1 MAQTIS
7 IKEQLSGLVQLQDL
21 DGKIYA
27 LAKQKERFPLEIA
40 KSQKS
45 FEDKKIILNGLE
57 EKFKNL
63 AVKRKEREGDL
74 ASKEENIKKL
84 NAQLAGLK
92 TNKEYHAMQGQIA
105 GLKADNSL
113 IEEDILK
120 MMEEQDKGKV
130 EIAAEKV
137 RLSEEEKKFL
147 EEKKEAEAGIKEIE
161 AAINDLAA
169 KRGHILPSI
178 DKHILPVYERILK
191 GKEGLALV
199 KVKDYSCQ
207 GCFMSVTPQVVNE
220 IKMLDKIVICEA
232 CARILYIEEDL

>member
-7 IKEQLSGLVQLQDL
+7 IKEQLRGLVQLQDL
-21 DGKIYA
+21 DAKIYA
-27 LAKQKERFPLEIA
+27 LAKQKEQFPIEIA

-45 FEDKKIILNGLE
+45 FEDKKLTLNGLE
-57 EKFKNL
+57 EKSKNL
-63 AVKRKEREGDL
+63 ALKRKEREVDL
-74 ASKEENIKKL
+74 ASKEENIKKF
-84 NAQLAGLK
+84 NVQLASLK
-92 TNKEYHAMQGQIA
+92 TNKEYHAMQSQIA

-120 MMEEQDKGKV
+120 MMEEQDKSKV

-147 EEKKEAEAGIKEIE
+147 EEKKKAEAGIKEIE
-161 AAINDLAA
+161 RAVNDLTA
-169 KRGHILPSI
+169 KRGHIIPSV
-178 DKHILPVYERILK
+178 DKHILTAYERILK

-199 KVKDYSCQ
+199 KIKDYSCQ
-207 GCFMSVTPQVVNE
+207 GCFMAVTPQVVNE
-220 IKMLDKIVICEA
+220 IKMLEKIIICES

>member
-7 IKEQLSGLVQLQDL
+7 IKEQLGGLVQLQDL

-27 LAKQKERFPLEIA
+27 LVKQKERFPLEIA

-63 AVKRKEREGDL
+63 ALKRKEREGDL
-74 ASKEENIKKL
+74 TSKEENIKKF

-92 TNKEYHAMQGQIA
+92 TNKEYHAMQSQIA
-105 GLKADNSL
+105 GFKADNSL

-120 MMEEQDKGKV
+120 MMEEQDKSKV

-137 RLSEEEKKFL
+137 RLSDEEKKFL
-147 EEKKEAEAGIKEIE
+147 EEKKKAEAGIKEIE

-169 KRGHILPSI
+169 KRGHILPLI
-178 DKHILPVYERILK
+178 DKRILPVYERILK

-207 GCFMSVTPQVVNE
+207 GCFMAVTPQVVNE

>member
-45 FEDKKIILNGLE
+45 FEDKKITLNGLE

-84 NAQLAGLK
+84 NTQLAGLK
-92 TNKEYHAMQGQIA
+92 TNKEYHAMQSQIA

-120 MMEEQDKGKV
+120 MMEEQDNSKV

-137 RLSEEEKKFL
+137 CLSEEEKKFL
-147 EEKKEAEAGIKEIE
+147 EEKKKAEAGIKEIE
-161 AAINDLAA
+161 SAINDLAA
-169 KRGHILPSI
+169 KRGHILPLI
-178 DKHILPVYERILK
+178 DKRILPVYERILK

-207 GCFMSVTPQVVNE
+207 GCFMAVTPQVVNE

>member
-40 KSQKS
+40 KSQKY
-45 FEDKKIILNGLE
+45 FEDKKITLNGLE

-84 NAQLAGLK
+84 NTQLAGLK
-92 TNKEYHAMQGQIA
+92 TNKEYHAMQSQIA

-137 RLSEEEKKFL
+137 CLSEEEKKFL
-147 EEKKEAEAGIKEIE
+147 EEKKKAEAGIKEIE
-161 AAINDLAA
+161 SAINDLAA

-178 DKHILPVYERILK
+178 DKRILPVYERILK

-207 GCFMSVTPQVVNE
+207 GCFMAVTPQVVNE

-232 CARILYIEEDL
+232 CARMLYIEEDL

>member
-45 FEDKKIILNGLE
+45 FEDKKITLNGLE

-84 NAQLAGLK
+84 NTQLAGLK
-92 TNKEYHAMQGQIA
+92 TNKEYHAMQSQIA

-120 MMEEQDKGKV
+120 MMDEQDKGKV

-137 RLSEEEKKFL
+137 CLSEEEKKFL
-147 EEKKEAEAGIKEIE
+147 EEKKKAEAGIKEIE
-161 AAINDLAA
+161 SAINDLAA

-178 DKHILPVYERILK
+178 DKRILPVYERILK

-207 GCFMSVTPQVVNE
+207 GCFMAVTPQVVNE

-232 CARILYIEEDL
+232 CARMLYIEEDL

>member
-1 MAQTIS
+1 MGENIS
-7 IKEQLSGLVQLQDL
+7 IKEQLRNLIQLQDL

-27 LAKQKERFPLEIA
+27 LSKRKEQFPLEVA
-40 KSQKS
+40 RLQKS
-45 FEDKKIILNGLE
+45 FEDKKITLNGLE
-57 EKFKNL
+57 DFSKSL

-84 NAQLAGLK
+84 NTQLSGLK

-120 MMEEQDKGKV
+120 IMEDQDKGKV
-130 EIAAEKV
+130 EIAAEKS

-147 EEKKEAEAGIKEIE
+147 EEKKKAEAGIKEVE
-161 AAINDLAA
+161 AAINDLTA
-169 KRGHILPSI
+169 KRAHILPLI
-178 DKHILPVYERILK
+178 DKHILSAYERILK

-207 GCFMSVTPQVVNE
+207 GCFMAVTSQVVNE
-220 IKMLDKIVICEA
+220 IKMFEKIVICES
-232 CARILYIEEDL
+232 CARMLYIEEDL